1 MPQQKE
7 HLFISSCFFKKT
19 WQGYPA
25 LFIYVACS
33 TSWFLC
39 FLVEA
44 GKLIKPQPS
53 WGGVGK
59 PRISLE
65 EIAGLPSFTSDY
77 RKVVYDFYRKI
88 IPSGGNLPSYWQF
101 SLLLS
106 FFLLSGQKKTQFQSF
121 KRIIMQINGA
131 IVKKQDVTFAIVTV
145 KSFVMKNTAVADR
158 IRANCSTIH
167 DFRGVPIILA
177 FQETRDQFKYQG
189 RKDIVKYLAD
199 INPSRIPW
207 ARYIM

>member
-1 MPQQKE
+1 
-7 HLFISSCFFKKT
+7 
-19 WQGYPA
+19 
-25 LFIYVACS
+25 
-33 TSWFLC
+33 
-39 FLVEA
+39 
-44 GKLIKPQPS
+44 
-53 WGGVGK
+53 
-59 PRISLE
+59 
-65 EIAGLPSFTSDY
+65 
-77 RKVVYDFYRKI
+77 
-88 IPSGGNLPSYWQF
+88 
-101 SLLLS
+101 
-106 FFLLSGQKKTQFQSF
+106 
-121 KRIIMQINGA
+121 MQINGA

-145 KSFVMKNTAVADR
+145 KSFVMKNTVVAER

>member
-1 MPQQKE
+1 
-7 HLFISSCFFKKT
+7 
-19 WQGYPA
+19 
-25 LFIYVACS
+25 
-33 TSWFLC
+33 
-39 FLVEA
+39 
-44 GKLIKPQPS
+44 
-53 WGGVGK
+53 
-59 PRISLE
+59 
-65 EIAGLPSFTSDY
+65 
-77 RKVVYDFYRKI
+77 
-88 IPSGGNLPSYWQF
+88 
-101 SLLLS
+101 
-106 FFLLSGQKKTQFQSF
+106 
-121 KRIIMQINGA
+121 MQINGA